1 MVVADSRPALEGRE
15 MLRRLLEAGISS
27 TYLDL
32 NALTYIMPEVSKV
45 LGLLPKEVT
54 MCTGRSM
61 CVGACA
67 WGTAWQLKH
76 LQYSCNWKPWTLI
89 STVSH

>member
-1 MVVADSRPALEGRE
+1 VVVADSRPALEGRE

-45 LGLLPKEVT
+45 PELLVKQVT
-54 MCTGRSM
+54 TW
-61 CVGACA
+61 A
-67 WGTAWQLKH
+67 
-76 LQYSCNWKPWTLI
+76 
-89 STVSH
+89 